1 VTPSPRTRLRERL
14 AGGQL
19 LVLPGAANALGA
31 RIIEDTG
38 HEAVYV
44 TGAGVANTFLGVPD
58 IGLLG
63 LPELAAHVAAIRGA
77 VELPLVVDAD
87 TGFGNAL
94 SVHHTVQVLERA
106 GADAIQI
113 EDQTFPKRCGHFAGK
128 EVVAREEMCAKVAAA
143 VAARRD
149 ADLVVIARTDARA
162 VHGLDDACARA
173 NAYRDAGADVV
184 FVEAPETEHEVEL
197 VAARVAGPQVINQ
210 VEGGMTPMLPVER
223 LQALGFAVALHAN
236 LALLASVAAMR
247 AVLAEL
253 RATGSTQNLTTPL
266 ASWDERQR
274 LVRKPWFDELA
285 ARSSGT

>member
-1 VTPSPRTRLRERL
+1 
-14 AGGQL
+14 
-19 LVLPGAANALGA
+19 VLPGAANALGA
-31 RIIEDTG
+31 RIVEDTG

-63 LPELAAHVAAIRGA
+63 LSELAAHVAAIRDA

-106 GADAIQI
+106 GADAIQL

-128 EVVAREEMCAKVAAA
+128 EVVARNEMCAKVAAA

-149 ADLVVIARTDARA
+149 ADFMVIARTDARA
-162 VHGLDDACARA
+162 VHGLDDACERA

-184 FVEAPETEHEVEL
+184 FVEAPETEREVEL
-197 VAARVAGPQVINQ
+197 VAARVAGPLVINQ
-210 VEGGMTPMLPVER
+210 VEGGLTPMLPADR
-223 LQALGFAVALHAN
+223 LQALGFAIALHAN
-236 LALLASVAAMR
+236 LALLAGVAAMR

-253 RATGSTQNLTTPL
+253 RASGSTRDLTTPL

-285 ARSSGT
+285 ARSSGA